1 MPALRD
7 RQGDVPLWVEHFLDR
22 FRREH
27 GRTGLELEP
36 ACVPLLAAWPWRGN
50 VRELEH
56 CLERAVLL
64 AKGPRILPPELG
76 LPHPGGRAGRA
87 GVIGTRI
94 GFSSGPGTGAWAD
107 SEDGGTDDPAR
118 TLSELLRPLIGG
130 PQPPTLKE
138 ALAIPEREIIR
149 LALELQGGNR
159 QATAKMLD
167 VNRSTLFNKMRK
179 HGLMDIPSQSSSSAE
194 ATTALA
200 DGSQGPMDG
209 SRNLTNGSR
218 GPTDGSRSPMDG
230 SRGPMDG
237 SRSLTEGSRNLTD
250 GSHGATNSS
259 RGPTDSSLGPIEGS
273 AADASRS
280 PDPS

>member
-1 MPALRD
+1 MTCGALPDGLLESELFGHARGAFTGAVRDRPGKIEAADKGTLFLDEIGNASPDLQQRLLRVLQDKTFERLGEVKTRTVDVRVIAATNEDLAAAVNSGRFREDLFWRVRVVALRMPALRD
-7 RQGDVPLWVEHFLDR
+7 RQGDVPLLVEHFLDR

-149 LALELQGGNR
+149 LALELPPKPQN
-159 QATAKMLD
+159 
-167 VNRSTLFNKMRK
+167 
-179 HGLMDIPSQSSSSAE
+179 
-194 ATTALA
+194 
-200 DGSQGPMDG
+200 
-209 SRNLTNGSR
+209 
-218 GPTDGSRSPMDG
+218 
-230 SRGPMDG
+230 
-237 SRSLTEGSRNLTD
+237 
-250 GSHGATNSS
+250 
-259 RGPTDSSLGPIEGS
+259 PIN
-273 AADASRS
+273 
-280 PDPS
+280 